1 MKPIIVIVA
10 KLHIC
15 YTQVMCGKFKI
26 TGRCMKSIGMFVTR
40 DVHRIDFACLISN
53 LLSFVLCGSGYLF
66 IAQLR
71 KVTAIRIDNKRV

>member
-1 MKPIIVIVA
+1 
-10 KLHIC
+10 
-15 YTQVMCGKFKI
+15 
-26 TGRCMKSIGMFVTR
+26 MKSIGMFVTR
-40 DVHRIDFACLISN
+40 DAHGIDFACLISN